1 MNAILENGGAGGI
14 RTLDTLLAYTHF
26 PGERLR
32 PLGHRSAC
40 LESGHVDWVK
50 PWGKLAAQPFTPLC
64 RVPMRRRFDHPPTA
78 EEIEA
83 IARAALNALPSPFA
97 DHLRHVVLQIDE
109 YADNALLAEMG
120 IEHPLDLTGVYEGI
134 PIGQRSVETS
144 GTLPDR
150 IRLFRQPILAE
161 WAEEGEPF
169 EHLVRHIL
177 IHEVG
182 HHFGLSDDDMHML
195 EDQS

>member
-1 MNAILENGGAGGI
+1 M
-14 RTLDTLLAYTHF
+14 
-26 PGERLR
+26 
-32 PLGHRSAC
+32 
-40 LESGHVDWVK
+40 
-50 PWGKLAAQPFTPLC
+50 
-64 RVPMRRRFDHPPTA
+64 PMTRRFDHPPTA

-83 IARAALNALPSPFA
+83 IARAALAALPEPFA
-97 DHLRHVVLQIDE
+97 DHLRAVVLQVDE
-109 YADNALLAEMG
+109 YADDPLLAEMS
-120 IEHPLDLTGVYEGI
+120 IDHPLDLTGVYEGI
-134 PIGQRSVETS
+134 PIGQRSVDTS

-182 HHFGLSDDDMHML
+182 HHFGLSDEDMHAL
-195 EDQS
+195 EEQE

>member
-1 MNAILENGGAGGI
+1 MA
-14 RTLDTLLAYTHF
+14 
-26 PGERLR
+26 
-32 PLGHRSAC
+32 
-40 LESGHVDWVK
+40 
-50 PWGKLAAQPFTPLC
+50 
-64 RVPMRRRFDHPPTA
+64 RRFEHPPTA

-83 IARAALNALPSPFA
+83 IARDAMARLPEPFA
-97 DHLRHVVLQIDE
+97 AHLDHVVLQVDE
-109 YADNALLAEMG
+109 YADDALLAEME
-120 IEHPLDLTGVYEGI
+120 IENPLDLTGVYEGI
-134 PIGQRSVETS
+134 PIGVRSVETS

-182 HHFGLSDDDMHML
+182 HHFGLSDDDMHAL
-195 EDQS
+195 EEQE